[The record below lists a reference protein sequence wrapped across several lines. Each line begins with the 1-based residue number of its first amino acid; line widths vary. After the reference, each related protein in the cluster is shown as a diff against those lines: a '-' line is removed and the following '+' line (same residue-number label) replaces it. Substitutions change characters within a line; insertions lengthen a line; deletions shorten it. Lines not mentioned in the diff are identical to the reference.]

1 MATGLLNTNSVL
13 RGFTQTLV
21 MRSRAATPFYPKIAT
36 VINSTGYDE
45 KYGWVADF
53 PAMREWLGERQFK
66 ELLMADYTLPNK
78 LYESSLLIERTV
90 WEDNRLGTTT
100 PALNRLA
107 AEATYQPDKL
117 MFAAMVAGE
126 STTGFDGQFFFDTDH
141 SFGDSGTQSNDLT
154 YAAATGTTPT
164 AAEFRAAYNQAYA
177 AMLAFKGDNGEPF
190 FRPTQAENVQGPL
203 VLVPPSLYPIA
214 ADGLNQL
221 YDSVGNR
228 VTVLG
233 QPQLISI
240 AYLTDATKFYVIN
253 PNDEMKPFVIQ
264 IREPLRFATKGLTD
278 GDIEFKH
285 AKVMTEW
292 RGAVGYLAW
301 WNSVLTTFT

>member
-1 MATGLLNTNSVL
+1 MATGILSANSVL
-13 RGFTQTLV
+13 RGFTQTMV
-21 MRSRAATPFYPKIAT
+21 MRSRAASPFYPRIAT

-45 KYGWVADF
+45 KYGWVGDF

-66 ELLMADYTLPNK
+66 ELLMADYTLTNK

-100 PALNRLA
+100 PSLRRLA
-107 AEATYQPDKL
+107 NEATYQPDKL
-117 MFAAMVAGE
+117 MFALMVANGLA
-126 STTGFDGQFFFDTDH
+126 FDGQNFFDTDH
-141 SFGDSGTQSNDLT
+141 SFGSSGAQSNALT
-154 YAAATGTTPT
+154 YAAATGTVPT
-164 AAEFRAAYNQAYA
+164 AAEFRGAYNQAYA
-177 AMLAFKGDNGEPF
+177 AMLAYKGDNGEPF
-190 FRPTQAENVQGPL
+190 YRPTQAENVTGPL

-301 WNSVLTTFT
+301 WNAVQTTFT

>member
-1 MATGLLNTNSVL
+1 MATGLLSVNSVL
-13 RGFTQTLV
+13 RGFTQTMV
-21 MRSRAATPFYPKIAT
+21 MRSKAATPFYPRIAT
-36 VINSTGYDE
+36 VINSQGADE
-45 KYGWVADF
+45 KYGWAGDF

-78 LYESSLLIERTV
+78 LYESSLLIERTI
-90 WEDNRLGTTT
+90 WDDNRIGS
-100 PALNRLA
+100 ALPSLQRLA
-107 AEATYQPDKL
+107 DEATYQPDKL
-117 MFAAMVAGE
+117 LFTALVNGE
-126 STTGFDGQFFFDTDH
+126 STTCFDGQFFFDTDH
-141 SFGDSGTQSNDLT
+141 SFGDSGTQDNDLT

-177 AMLAFKGDNGEPF
+177 KMLSYKGDNGEPF
-190 FRPTQAENVQGPL
+190 FRPTQAEQVSGPL
-203 VLVPPSLYPIA
+203 VLVPPTLYPIA
-214 ADGLNQL
+214 ADGLNQN

-228 VTVLG
+228 VTILG
-233 QPQLISI
+233 NPTLVSI

-253 PNDEMKPFVIQ
+253 PNDVMKPFVMQ
-264 IREPLRFATKGLTD
+264 IREPLRFGTKGMTD

-301 WNSVLTTFT
+301 WNAVLTTFT